1 MKIHLIFF
9 SFLFIVCVGSFHTS
23 AQTTQ
28 SKEVT
33 ALVKKKRA
41 YNKKNGFGF
50 RVQLLYG
57 EELAIRK
64 VLKKFQSTYPSIQT
78 EIKYDEPYWKAF
90 VGEYKTR
97 LEADKALNLFKK
109 GFSSAIVVPR

>member
-1 MKIHLIFF
+1 MKIHPIFL
-9 SFLFIVCVGSFHTS
+9 SFLFIICIGSIQTN

-33 ALVKKKRA
+33 DLIKKKRA
-41 YNKKNGFGF
+41 YNKKHGFGF

-57 EELAIRK
+57 EELTIRK
-64 VLKKFQSTYPSIQT
+64 ILKEFQSTYPSIRT

-109 GFSSAIVVPR
+109 EFSSAIVVPR

>member
-1 MKIHLIFF
+1 MKIYSIFL
-9 SFLFIVCVGSFHTS
+9 SFIFIACLGSFQAN
-23 AQTTQ
+23 AQTTKN
-28 SKEVT
+28 KEVT
-33 ALVKKKRA
+33 DLIQKKRA

-57 EELAIRK
+57 EELEIRK
-64 VLKKFQSTYPSIQT
+64 TLKKFQSTYPTTRT

-109 GFSSAIVVPR
+109 GFSAAIVVPR

>member
-1 MKIHLIFF
+1 MKIYSIFL
-9 SFLFIVCVGSFHTS
+9 SFLFITCIGSFQTN

-28 SKEVT
+28 SEKVT
-33 ALVKKKRA
+33 GLIKKKRA

-57 EELAIRK
+57 EELEIRK
-64 VLKKFQSTYPSIQT
+64 TLKKFQFTYPTTPT

-109 GFSSAIVVPR
+109 RFSSAIVVPR